1 MSDQHA
7 PAFSVFETIRIE
19 LCGLAAP
26 LLLDPKTLI
35 PPELRQLPP
44 MPEVKK
50 RLWYL
55 GQNGGGMAALA
66 VALPTTRTW
75 QWREML
81 EKDGPWTIRPC
92 DLARICEHFEDPI
105 LYYLAGRELGT
116 LFAELDAV
124 PSSRHFSPILSWTL
138 RRYLGEIELL
148 TARHHEAVLTYNADA
163 VSLQRERTRLRT
175 ETFVLLKQIEMHE
188 DQYNEAPVS

>member
-7 PAFSVFETIRIE
+7 PAFSAFETIRIE

-35 PPELRQLPP
+35 PSELRQLPP

-55 GQNGGGMAALA
+55 GQNGGGMGALA
-66 VALPTTRTW
+66 MALPTTRTW

-81 EKDGPWTIRPC
+81 EKDGPWTIRPY
-92 DLARICEHFEDPI
+92 DLARICEYLEDPI
-105 LYYLAGRELGT
+105 LYYLVGGSWGPCSLNWT
-116 LFAELDAV
+116 
-124 PSSRHFSPILSWTL
+124 PSRARVISRRPCHGHCGAIS
-138 RRYLGEIELL
+138 
-148 TARHHEAVLTYNADA
+148 ARSNCSRQST
-163 VSLQRERTRLRT
+163 
-175 ETFVLLKQIEMHE
+175 M
-188 DQYNEAPVS
+188 